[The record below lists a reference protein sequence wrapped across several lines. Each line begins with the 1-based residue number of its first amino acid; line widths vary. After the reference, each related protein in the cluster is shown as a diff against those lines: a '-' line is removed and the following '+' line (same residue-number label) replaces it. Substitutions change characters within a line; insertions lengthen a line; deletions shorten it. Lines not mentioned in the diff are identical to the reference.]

1 MKKSKSREISRPTA
15 ERLTEYLLILEQHL
29 SCGNETIS
37 SKELSDVFGNTPS
50 QVRQDLFQLEN
61 TGRIRHGYNVKTLT
75 MAIRNRLGLGNI
87 TNLAIIG
94 CGKLGSAIA
103 EHVPFS
109 VYGIKLAGIFD
120 NHKSIIGKKVGGIMV
135 ENVKDLEKS
144 LRKRKISIATLCV
157 PPSAAQ
163 EVADK
168 LVSAGGVRGIL
179 NYTQKRL
186 KVPDNIVVRDRQI
199 VCSFMQL
206 AFFSNQ
212 GV

>member
-1 MKKSKSREISRPTA
+1 MKKGKSKGISRPTA
-15 ERLTEYLLILEQHL
+15 ERLSEYLLILEQHL
-29 SCGNETIS
+29 VCGKETIS
-37 SKELSDVFGNTPS
+37 SKELADVYGNTPS
-50 QVRQDLFQLEN
+50 QVRQDLFQLEK

-75 MAIRNRLGLGNI
+75 TAIRNKLGLGNT

-109 VYGIKLAGIFD
+109 SYGMNLVGIFD
-120 NHKSIIGKKVGGIMV
+120 NHKSLIGKKIGGVMV
-135 ENVKDLEKS
+135 ENIKS
-144 LRKRKISIATLCV
+144 LGKSVRKRKISIASLCV

-163 EVADK
+163 EVVDK
-168 LVSAGGVRGIL
+168 LVSAGGIKGIL
-179 NYTQKRL
+179 NYTQRRL
-186 KVPDNIVVRDRQI
+186 KVPDGIVVRDRQI

-212 GV
+212 GI